1 MGETAVVARMAE
13 KLADEILGEFF
24 WRKCGPMNVNWDC
37 ENRDAHNVKTHPTDC
52 VFFYDEPYS
61 EVRRYLQCDLKSY
74 GKTSITR
81 TQMKSAAV
89 SLAKQITCAD
99 VSAEWQRMYVD
110 SESTPV
116 ISGLLFVYNHDQE
129 YDADFDVHLSDIRM
143 EDLQLNPDSRLF
155 IFGPDDINWLNRVA
169 TEIRQMRGKGELP
182 ARQFT
187 SFYYPQLVRKSNF
200 QILEARA
207 ATVEMLSSPW
217 IMLRWEDDETRREG
231 IVIFHKRQTTID
243 DLVYL
248 LDYLRHF
255 QLLQKKIDVAIK
267 VCQSDTDA
275 TITLQKAVRKYIDHI
290 SGQNE
295 DSDIG
300 KLLQQ
305 VSVGF
310 VPENKTSF
318 STDAIGMEYA
328 ER

>member
-1 MGETAVVARMAE
+1 MGETAVIARMAE
-13 KLADEILGEFF
+13 KLADEILAEFF
-24 WRKCGPMNVNWDC
+24 WRKSGPMNVNWDC
-37 ENRDAHNVKTHPTDC
+37 ENPEVHGVKKHPTDT

-61 EVRRYLQCDLKSY
+61 EARRYLQCDLKSY

-81 TQMKSAAV
+81 PQMKAAIV
-89 SLAKQITCAD
+89 SLAKQVTCAEISSD
-99 VSAEWQRMYVD
+99 WQRMYVD
-110 SESTPV
+110 DQTTPV
-116 ISGLLFVYNHDQE
+116 ISGLLFVYNHDDE
-129 YDADFDVHLSDIRM
+129 YDADFDHLLSDIRS

-155 IFGPDDINWLNRVA
+155 IFGPDDINWLDRVA
-169 TEIRQMRGKGELP
+169 TEIRQMRGKGDLP
-182 ARQFT
+182 SRQFT

-200 QILEARA
+200 QIVEARA
-207 ATVEMLSSPW
+207 ATAEMLSSPW

-231 IVIFHKRQTTID
+231 FVVFHRRKTTVD

-255 QLLQKKIDVAIK
+255 QLLQRKIDVTIK
-267 VCQSDTDA
+267 VSQTDSDA
-275 TITLQKAVRKYIDHI
+275 TIILQKAVRKYIDHI

-300 KLLQQ
+300 KFLQQ
-305 VSVGF
+305 VKIGF

-318 STDAIGMEYA
+318 STDAIGMEYV